1 MLVLEQKFKLHITP
15 FNNGLLYLILTKA
28 QV

>member
-15 FNNGLLYLILTKA
+15 FNNGLLYLTKA